1 MNFKIIWRFHGW
13 VLLLEAVFLLPA
25 IGISLL
31 DGTQKVTISFLIALA
46 AMLLSATVLLV
57 LSRRAPKD
65 FYAREGFFCVASSW
79 ILLSLFGCLPFCIS
93 GEIPN
98 FIDAL
103 FEMVSGF
110 TTTGASIV
118 PDVEQLSRAI
128 LYWRSF
134 SHWVGG
140 MGVLVFLLAVAPAG
154 GKGNGFTM
162 HLFRAESPGPEVGKL
177 VPKIRQTAALLYGT
191 YVALTIIN
199 FLFLF
204 LGGMPLFDSVCTAF
218 GTAGTGGFGIKA
230 DSLAGYSTYIQVV
243 CTVFMLLFSI
253 NFSCYYLILMKQI
266 RSVLRD
272 EELRLFGAIVVGS
285 ILLITWNIYDLYG
298 SFWEALHHS
307 SFQVASII
315 STSGFSST
323 DFDLWPSFSKAIL
336 LLLMTTGACAGSTC
350 GGMKCARVL
359 LLFKGVRR
367 NVSQLLHPQR
377 VQPVRVNGRAV
388 DERTMANTNAYLSAY
403 ALILVAS
410 FLLVSLDGFTVI
422 TNFSAVM
429 TCFNNVGPGFDL
441 VGPMRNF
448 ALYSPLSKLVL
459 IFDMLAGRLE
469 IFPILVL
476 FSGIVRRRTDTGG
489 SI

>member
-13 VLLLEAVFLLPA
+13 VLLLEALFLLPA
-25 IGISLL
+25 IGISVL
-31 DGTQKVTISFLIALA
+31 DGTGKVTVAFLVTLA
-46 AMLLSATVLLV
+46 ASLVTAAVLLF

-79 ILLSLFGCLPFCIS
+79 ILMSLFGCLPFCIS

-154 GKGNGFTM
+154 GRGNGFTM

-191 YVALTIIN
+191 YVALTVID

-218 GTAGTGGFGIKA
+218 GTAGTGGFGIKG
-230 DSLAGYSTYIQVV
+230 DGLAGYSTYIQVV

-266 RSVLRD
+266 RSVLQD

-359 LLFKGVRR
+359 LLVKGVRR

-377 VQPVRVNGRAV
+377 VEPVRVNGRAV

-403 ALILVAS
+403 ALILVGS
-410 FLLVSLDGFTVI
+410 FLLISLDGFSVL

-448 ALYSPLSKLVL
+448 ALYSPVSKVVL

-489 SI
+489 NL